1 MYFGPVS
8 AQTKLVFKDLLS
20 EASINYP
27 ALRAS
32 RLEARA
38 ALEELRAA
46 RRLYWPTI
54 SVVTEA
60 ASSKAT
66 SSNPNQFASV
76 EQTLWDSG
84 RIKSQIAESQ
94 AVADIQTLKAA
105 LQQEA
110 VYLELANAWQN
121 MIASKER
128 MNVAMQTME
137 RLHDYQQQ
145 MSRRVK
151 AETSPRIDLE
161 LANSRILQTK
171 VEITEAQYNLKNALT
186 RIEQYTGRKD
196 LYALVTSQG
205 SLISEDSLMSEDSLS
220 SFAATLGAVIEHHW
234 QAVADQHP
242 AIAKVHAEAVQSQTR
257 LDQKK
262 SEAWPQLY
270 VRINQPLY
278 QLAPGYKTGPTAF
291 LGLRYSTSA
300 GFINQ
305 LQADALATRVAS
317 AQELVHA
324 ASTDLLQTLKVEQD
338 ELVSARSRIDSLE
351 KTVQGADLVM
361 ESYQRQFKAGKK
373 TWQDL
378 LNAVREMAQ
387 NQYVLADARAS
398 LQGVIYRIQIR
409 TGQDIQ

>member
-1 MYFGPVS
+1 MIGCLVYFGPVS

-20 EASINYP
+20 EASMNYP

-38 ALEELRAA
+38 ALEDLRAA

-66 SSNPNQFASV
+66 SSNPSQYVSV

-94 AVADIQTLKAA
+94 AVTDIQTLKAA

-121 MIASKER
+121 MLASKER

-151 AETSPRIDLE
+151 VETSPRIDLE
-161 LANSRILQTK
+161 LANSRILQTQ
-171 VEITEAQYNLKNALT
+171 VELISAQYSLKQALT
-186 RIEQYTGRKD
+186 RIEQYTGRQD
-196 LYALVTSQG
+196 LYAMVTSQ
-205 SLISEDSLMSEDSLS
+205 SSLMSEDSLS
-220 SFAATLGAVIEHHW
+220 GFAATLGAVNW
-234 QAVADQHP
+234 QAVVDQHP
-242 AIAKVHAEAVQSQTR
+242 AIAKVRAEAVQGQTR

-278 QLAPGYKTGPTAF
+278 QLAPGYQTGPTAF

-351 KTVQGADLVM
+351 KTVRGADLVM

>member
-1 MYFGPVS
+1 
-8 AQTKLVFKDLLS
+8 
-20 EASINYP
+20 
-27 ALRAS
+27 
-32 RLEARA
+32 
-38 ALEELRAA
+38 
-46 RRLYWPTI
+46 
-54 SVVTEA
+54 
-60 ASSKAT
+60 
-66 SSNPNQFASV
+66 
-76 EQTLWDSG
+76 
-84 RIKSQIAESQ
+84 
-94 AVADIQTLKAA
+94 
-105 LQQEA
+105 
-110 VYLELANAWQN
+110 
-121 MIASKER
+121 

-151 AETSPRIDLE
+151 VETSPRIDLE
-161 LANSRILQTK
+161 LANSRILQTQ
-171 VEITEAQYNLKNALT
+171 VELISAQYSLKQALT
-186 RIEQYTGRKD
+186 RIEQYTGRQD
-196 LYALVTSQG
+196 LYAMVTSQ
-205 SLISEDSLMSEDSLS
+205 SSLMSEDSLS
-220 SFAATLGAVIEHHW
+220 GFAATLGAVNW
-234 QAVADQHP
+234 QAVVDQHP
-242 AIAKVHAEAVQSQTR
+242 AIAKVRAEAVQGQTR

-278 QLAPGYKTGPTAF
+278 QLAPGYQTGPTAF

-351 KTVQGADLVM
+351 KTVRGADLVM